1 MQCRRSS
8 LGGREKAGPPL
19 TSLSVCLS
27 RPDRL
32 SSLGLLLTSRSDSH
46 LSLGHNW
53 SAPQYLVVNLYT
65 WRASILTSDASDD
78 LCLPLCT
85 WHASMTRR
93 EPHMQLAYPLS
104 LPPALSSAGYLKTFA
119 AVWHLVIGL
128 VLLSSVVWYEGQR
141 RLGQLPFNADWVE
154 RQTLYYVYV
163 GIWLATL
170 LGMIVQL
177 LEEHQALY
185 ASSNF
190 FAEDVHERFS
200 SRWLNLG
207 TFCVSTASASSCGQ
221 PSSSL
226 RPRSA
231 TKPPPRAARAA
242 PTKREAGS
250 RRRSSSRGSLGT
262 LHSASSRSSG

>member
-1 MQCRRSS
+1 
-8 LGGREKAGPPL
+8 
-19 TSLSVCLS
+19 
-27 RPDRL
+27 
-32 SSLGLLLTSRSDSH
+32 
-46 LSLGHNW
+46 
-53 SAPQYLVVNLYT
+53 
-65 WRASILTSDASDD
+65 
-78 LCLPLCT
+78 
-85 WHASMTRR
+85 MTRR
-93 EPHMQLAYPLS
+93 EPHMRLAYPLS
-104 LPPALSSAGYLKTFA
+104 LPPALSSAGYLKTIA

-163 GIWLATL
+163 GIWLATF

-207 TFCVSTASASSCGQ
+207 TFCVSTADGERVKLRSAVVKFAAEERHEAAAARGPGGADEAGGRFKAAKLITGKPRDSALGIIPLLGLSDREVRGGPVEVAPHSFVGAPPSSCG
-221 PSSSL
+221 SG
-226 RPRSA
+226 
-231 TKPPPRAARAA
+231 PPQFR
-242 PTKREAGS
+242 
-250 RRRSSSRGSLGT
+250 RGSPIVVCV
-262 LHSASSRSSG
+262 SSGPKP